1 MYIDIFLAI
10 FILIGII
17 QGFHRGLI
25 RTLFSILGIVIGF
38 LAALKFAP
46 YVMTF
51 FENVVKLSP
60 LVSMILGML
69 LTFVVLM
76 LGIRWLGKSF
86 ENTLKLVK
94 LNILNKIAGAGLYAI
109 LMIIVYSAVIW
120 FVDRTNVLSEAE
132 KAQSKSYSMLT
143 QVPMKTGAAIDKI
156 KPVFKDFWDKMDRIA
171 VPVESE
177 DGQSE
182 QEQ

>member
-1 MYIDIFLAI
+1 
-10 FILIGII
+10 
-17 QGFHRGLI
+17 
-25 RTLFSILGIVIGF
+25 
-38 LAALKFAP
+38 
-46 YVMTF
+46 
-51 FENVVKLSP
+51 
-60 LVSMILGML
+60 
-69 LTFVVLM
+69 
-76 LGIRWLGKSF
+76 
-86 ENTLKLVK
+86 
-94 LNILNKIAGAGLYAI
+94 
-109 LMIIVYSAVIW
+109 
-120 FVDRTNVLSEAE
+120 LSEAE